1 MRFVLIAGAA
11 LAVAGCN
18 MESNENRLENAIR
31 SSLAN
36 QQTTVDQI
44 EMTEGEDG
52 NMTGY
57 AMVREASGRSGRLNC
72 TAHREGG
79 QFNFRCSP
87 AIDEAVLTEMEG
99 MIRRELEQQ
108 AEVIE
113 VDMQKHND
121 DNHMRG
127 HVVVGDGA
135 GNRARLSCNAT
146 RDATN
151 VGTFNWQCAPEGAA
165 ADAAGSA
172 GGAAAPAGEDAGGG
186 GKPGAGGEE
195 GGEGGK

>member
-1 MRFVLIAGAA
+1 MKWFLLTGAA
-11 LAVAGCN
+11 LALAGCE

-31 SSLAN
+31 ADLGN
-36 QQTTVDQI
+36 RQTTVDSI

-72 TAHREGG
+72 TAYRQGDNY
-79 QFNFRCSP
+79 NFRCSP
-87 AIDEAVLTEMEG
+87 VIDEAVLNEMEG
-99 MIRRELEQQ
+99 NIRRELEQQ

-113 VDMQKHND
+113 VDMQRHND
-121 DNHMRG
+121 DDHMRG

-135 GNRARLSCNAT
+135 GNRARLNCTAQ

-151 VGTFNWQCAPEGAA
+151 TGTFAWQCAPEGAA
-165 ADAAGSA
+165 AGGTPAS
-172 GGAAAPAGEDAGGG
+172 GAAATG
-186 GKPGAGGEE
+186 GKDE